1 MFKLESFNWFQQKYL
16 LLSILIC
23 GLVALAWI
31 CVHIFHLYVVK
42 SILKTHLTVRPVMAT
57 PGSLT
62 NQQPSLKRADQ
73 SGIPAGTI
81 HPKLGSGVSS
91 TILQGAVVVS
101 QRGQIE
107 EGVDQQQQQQR
118 QHQRQAPVVGD
129 QNLVAASLQEGAVP
143 RHVRHTH
150 TRPNDAS
157 TILC

>member
-1 MFKLESFNWFQQKYL
+1 MWLGCISL
-16 LLSILIC
+16 DLC
-23 GLVALAWI
+23 P
-31 CVHIFHLYVVK
+31 HL
-42 SILKTHLTVRPVMAT
+42 
-57 PGSLT
+57 
-62 NQQPSLKRADQ
+62 PSLCCKINLKNTSYGSPCNGNPRESDQ
-73 SGIPAGTI
+73 STTVPKKSRPIRYSSWDHGTI